1 GGGLYQIIHTKPLG
15 ALECRRVCLEG
26 RDASDVSRHI
36 EQTFHQEIEK
46 QFDLSEGPLIRGLL
60 IEYSKER
67 HGLIFCL
74 HHTVTDGWSL
84 RVLFEDLANI
94 YQSICLVGIAETKKN
109 FLKASGYT
117 YQQFAFAQRSQLQGQ
132 YKEGLLNYWEQ
143 RLQGVPEKLELPF
156 KGSQTKGDRTSYR
169 SHKASMMLD
178 GQIINNIEK
187 LARRFDTTPFH
198 VYLLCWYLL
207 LGRYSNQD
215 DVVVG
220 VPAFGRDYRWIPG
233 TISHFSQ
240 DLSAQALW
248 SITGY
253 FINTIPVRLHWKD
266 TMSFNELLGFAIAQ
280 IQEDFIHQEAPLEE
294 IIKRC
299 NIVHSAHHTPLFQT
313 SMVYQ
318 KSIFNDHLPL
328 EGISSRSVAW
338 ESGETML
345 DLDIEIIPH
354 SNDKAQIL
362 LKYNKDAW
370 AANAA
375 QRMLEH
381 FRLLLTQVVE
391 NPDVAVGQHFILT
404 PIEHQQ
410 LLIDWNKTERAYP
423 QDKTVHGLFEEQVGR
438 TPDNVAVVYEEEQLT
453 YRELNA
459 KANQL
464 AHYLREQGVGP
475 EVLVA
480 IACERSLEM
489 VIGILGI
496 LKAGGAYVPLDP
508 SYPKERLEFMLKDTQ
523 APLLLTQKALR
534 KTLPKTKTKVVCL
547 DEWSMAVSNYP
558 TTNPIPATSAN
569 NLAYVIYTS
578 GSTGQ
583 PKGVMVE
590 HRNVVNLLQGMGRE
604 LNYQADYPWV
614 STTTLSFDIAA
625 LELYLPLISGAKLI
639 VAPDKSQQAPEA
651 LMALLV
657 QHDAKVLQA
666 TPTGWRALLDNGVDG
681 EHLIALVG
689 GEALPKPL
697 AIQLREKADALYN
710 CYGPTETT
718 IWSLVSSIQS
728 DQVS

>member
-1 GGGLYQIIHTKPLG
+1 MVVAKKVSFESKKSEASLGQERLWFLCEMAGEEPVYNVGQGFILEGKINKRHLKEAFDILCCKHESLRTTFSLEGGGLYQIIHTKPLG

-46 QFDLSEGPLIRGLL
+46 RFDLSEGPLIRGLL

-423 QDKTVHGLFEEQVGR
+423 QDKTVHGLFEEQVG
-438 TPDNVAVVYEEEQLT
+438 
-453 YRELNA
+453 
-459 KANQL
+459 
-464 AHYLREQGVGP
+464 
-475 EVLVA
+475 
-480 IACERSLEM
+480 
-489 VIGILGI
+489 
-496 LKAGGAYVPLDP
+496 
-508 SYPKERLEFMLKDTQ
+508 
-523 APLLLTQKALR
+523 
-534 KTLPKTKTKVVCL
+534 
-547 DEWSMAVSNYP
+547 
-558 TTNPIPATSAN
+558 
-569 NLAYVIYTS
+569 
-578 GSTGQ
+578 
-583 PKGVMVE
+583 
-590 HRNVVNLLQGMGRE
+590 
-604 LNYQADYPWV
+604 
-614 STTTLSFDIAA
+614 
-625 LELYLPLISGAKLI
+625 
-639 VAPDKSQQAPEA
+639 
-651 LMALLV
+651 
-657 QHDAKVLQA
+657 
-666 TPTGWRALLDNGVDG
+666 
-681 EHLIALVG
+681 
-689 GEALPKPL
+689 
-697 AIQLREKADALYN
+697 
-710 CYGPTETT
+710 
-718 IWSLVSSIQS
+718 
-728 DQVS
+728 